1 MPLPS
6 MSPHKPAA
14 QTPLLQTNPLAQ
26 APELMQTPPAGT
38 EFSGT
43 QAPLLQRILPP
54 KEGLLMQ
61 APSVLQGTQFPE
73 LVSHWG
79 VLASAHWAW
88 EVQPVL
94 TQAAPGVG
102 QLQPDSMLHVAE
114 QPSAAAALPSSQ
126 ASAPLMILSPHLDPT
141 RFNT

>member
-1 MPLPS
+1 
-6 MSPHKPAA
+6 
-14 QTPLLQTNPLAQ
+14 
-26 APELMQTPPAGT
+26 
-38 EFSGT
+38 
-43 QAPLLQRILPP
+43 
-54 KEGLLMQ
+54 MQ

-126 ASAPLMILSPHLDPT
+126 ASLPSLIPFPHSEGEGLLAQLDGVPLQVNPLSITQLLEQPSLDAVLSSSHCSPGSRLPLPQTAPEGVSLQAP
-141 RFNT
+141 F